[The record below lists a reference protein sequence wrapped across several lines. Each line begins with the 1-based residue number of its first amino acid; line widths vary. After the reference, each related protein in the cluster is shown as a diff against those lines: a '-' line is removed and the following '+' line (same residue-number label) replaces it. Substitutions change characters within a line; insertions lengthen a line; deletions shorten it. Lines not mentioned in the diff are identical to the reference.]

1 MLSRGDK
8 QAVTLPSASCINPAH
23 LYPMNSSPVL
33 MLRNCATDCWKAA
46 IVPCQAGWPRSPQR
60 LAAHLDLKGPSAY
73 MPLTPCNR
81 RAEERS
87 WLVDG
92 VARPPHGA
100 RTLPETLAVGRTVC
114 HKAWQQKRRRS
125 QKVLGAQ
132 MGAKHSCCCS

>member
-1 MLSRGDK
+1 MDKRLHTPARDTLDLQPQGSRQTASEGGVS
-8 QAVTLPSASCINPAH
+8 VTVWGARI
-23 LYPMNSSPVL
+23 MVG
-33 MLRNCATDCWKAA
+33 